1 MLTADRKNTPCDTCT
16 IFGNILSLY
25 GEPFSGISIYGVG
38 NDILPAQKI
47 LAIVAGI
54 AWFFSF
60 NWLRKTIITGY
71 GFLAFFSIFMFYKV

>member
-54 AWFFSF
+54 A
-60 NWLRKTIITGY
+60 
-71 GFLAFFSIFMFYKV
+71 